1 MVIMILAVVIVG
13 VALIGTGVAVVIAL
27 IKNKKE

>member
-1 MVIMILAVVIVG
+1 MVIMILAVVIGG
-13 VALIGTGVAVVIAL
+13 VVLIGASVAVVIAL